1 MCLIMNQKG
10 FIYTGNLLQTVNYYP
25 SGVPFTLTDDDPVT
39 DRLHTGKPF
48 PSRSI
53 IAHEF
58 KHSSQFDTGEL
69 SLSEGKTYKTPL
81 LYDKIDEVE
90 AYKRGSYYGGPKYSI
105 DNLPQLYVALS
116 DTQRNCFNVN
126 ELKQYVGI
134 NLSEKHVNQLKH
146 RLRTTFQQAVRF
158 NGTTYY

>member
-1 MCLIMNQKG
+1 MQFKSFN
-10 FIYTGNLLQTVNYYP
+10 P
-25 SGVPFTLTDDDPVT
+25 SM
-39 DRLHTGKPF
+39 
-48 PSRSI
+48 SI

-105 DNLPQLYVALS
+105 DNLPQLYAALS